1 MGHHLDGQGAEL
13 MDRESEVFLATPAT
27 HPDGPRGRIRCCR
40 VAGWPQLNRR
50 RAPCAASDSTSASPC
65 RGRHQGA
72 GEADQIGRPDQRLA
86 GEPPGLRRHAR
97 PDDQVVLEATTNTWA
112 IVELVDLTLR
122 LLDGLAAEVEL
133 AEGGI
138 ARAVVDDA
146 RVRHLLT
153 IPGVGLQTA
162 VGLVALVGNIG
173 RFARPNKLV
182 GYGGEPS
189 GTPSVEQRSISCMAS
204 RRTGASRNSSVTEST
219 VE

>member
-1 MGHHLDGQGAEL
+1 MRSIGLDVGKHVAEVAI
-13 MDRESEVFLATPAT
+13 REPGRPTRS
-27 HPDGPRGRIRCCR
+27 GGRI
-40 VAGWPQLNRR
+40 
-50 RAPCAASDSTSASPC
+50 SASPESLQAFAATL
-65 RGRHQGA
+65 G
-72 GEADQIGRPDQRLA
+72 
-86 GEPPGLRRHAR
+86 

-204 RRTGASRNSSVTEST
+204 RRTAPAAILR
-219 VE
+219 